1 MRSRSALS
9 VCVQALAVCAL
20 LIPAMMLSSCGGS
33 DRSARIDRHKRLA
46 GELDN
51 NNLPQAA
58 IEEYEKILAFDDLS
72 DRERGNIS
80 YLIARIYYEDLKDY
94 RNAAAYYVRAREY
107 DPNGSFVTE
116 ASRNLV
122 ASLEKLGNV
131 LDARRQLGAVT
142 DIDHQ
147 PADDDDV
154 VVARIGGRDVW
165 LSEVENQIALLPP
178 EIQSQLTDRRAKV
191 QYVHQYVGVEL
202 LYNAAVREDYLSRPD
217 IQRQREQLEKRLL
230 VDQFVSEKVM
240 PDLKMDTLDVR
251 NFYRANK
258 DSLYNG
264 APLDSVRPQVYRDYQ
279 SEKANAAYNDYIM
292 RLAEAEKVE
301 FLDQNVK

>member
-1 MRSRSALS
+1 MRSQSAIS
-9 VCVQALAVCAL
+9 VCVQGLAVCAL
-20 LIPAMMLSSCGGS
+20 LIPAVMLSSCGEA
-33 DRSARIDRHKRLA
+33 DHSARIDRHKRLA

-51 NNLPQAA
+51 NKLPLAA

-94 RNAAAYYVRAREY
+94 RNAAAYYVRAKEY

-142 DIDHQ
+142 NIDHQ
-147 PADDDDV
+147 PADDDDA

-165 LSEVENQIALLPP
+165 LSEVEDQIVLLPP

-217 IQRQREQLEKRLL
+217 IQRQHEQLEKRLV

-240 PDLKMDTLDVR
+240 PDLNIDTIDVR

-264 APLDSVRPQVYRDYQ
+264 APLDSVRAQVYRDYQ